1 MSIETTP
8 GGCTVV
14 TGDSIPVYRMLT
26 LRAALRLELA
36 GLKHRGGS
44 VFALVKREFGLRGTR
59 AAVFAAF
66 EALVAEAVAG
76 ARARAIG
83 TAE

>member
-1 MSIETTP
+1 MSIETAP
-8 GGCTVV
+8 GGCTVI
-14 TGDSIPVYRMLT
+14 TGDSIPVYRMLVI
-26 LRAALRLELA
+26 RGALRLELA
-36 GLKHRGGS
+36 GMKSRGGS

-66 EALVAEAVAG
+66 EALVAEATG
-76 ARARAIG
+76 RAIG